1 MAPLLEVKNLSVSFR
16 TENGPVQVV
25 RDVSFTLAAGEIA
38 GLVGESGS
46 GKSVLSFA
54 VMGLLPRDSG
64 FIDSGEI
71 LFGGRNLP
79 ALPRR
84 EMGRIRGREISM
96 IFQEPMTSL
105 NPVYTIGN
113 QLDEVFVNHGQ
124 RGRSVNRKR
133 SIELLERVGIPRA
146 TEIARSYPH
155 QLSGGMRQRV
165 MIAMAMALSPKLLI
179 ADEPTTALDVTIQA
193 QILRL
198 IEQLARENG
207 MAVIF
212 ISHNLGVVARLCR
225 KVMVMYSSQ
234 IVEITGAER
243 LYQAPAHP
251 YTKNLLECI
260 PQIGMSGR
268 RLSSIEGAV
277 PHPGDEITGC
287 RFAARCGEA
296 EARCRAE
303 APELRRLA
311 DGLYCRCLKRET
323 SGEWRVES

>member
-1 MAPLLEVKNLSVSFR
+1 MLEVKNLTVAFR
-16 TENGPVQVV
+16 TENGLTRVV
-25 RDVSFTLAAGEIA
+25 RDVSFSLAAGEII

-54 VMGLLPRDSG
+54 VMGLLPPGAG
-64 FIDSGEI
+64 FIEAGEI
-71 LFGGRNLP
+71 LFDGRDLS
-79 ALPRR
+79 ALSRR
-84 EMGRIRGREISM
+84 AMTKIRGREMSM

-105 NPVYTIGN
+105 NPVFTIGA
-113 QLDEVFVNHGQ
+113 QLDEVFVNHG
-124 RGRSVNRKR
+124 GRDRAANRKK

-146 TEIARSYPH
+146 AEIARSYPH

-165 MIAMAMALSPKLLI
+165 MIAIAVALGPKLLI

-198 IEQLARENG
+198 IEQLARENN

-212 ISHNLGVVARLCR
+212 ISHNMGVVARLCR

-234 IVEITGAER
+234 IVEITGAAR

-268 RLSSIEGAV
+268 KLNSIEGAV
-277 PHPGDEITGC
+277 PHPGDEIKGC
-287 RFAARCGEA
+287 RFAARCDGA
-296 EARCRAE
+296 EERCRAKE
-303 APELRRLA
+303 QELRRL
-311 DGLYCRCLKRET
+311 DEDIYCRCWK
-323 SGEWRVES
+323 G